1 MSETETQPPPEPAE
15 EPEEEPTHGD
25 ETPE

>member
-1 MSETETQPPPEPAE
+1 MSETETQPPEPAE